1 MKNLKCHQI
10 AAGTLEGFSS
20 CSFQDGPTPF
30 SPDMITSHFLH
41 AYIVVRPL
49 AEGDKYMVSVTAR
62 GDVPYFGPSIPS
74 PAVFTRGSRLKEFI
88 LTKLINAQMASL
100 KAEEFSKLELR
111 TRTTLLN
118 NLEEELSN
126 KTQEFIGGD
135 AVPPTVT
142 KFERT
147 SLKSNE
153 LVKRDSLP

>member
-1 MKNLKCHQI
+1 
-10 AAGTLEGFSS
+10 
-20 CSFQDGPTPF
+20 
-30 SPDMITSHFLH
+30 MITSHFLH
-41 AYIVVRPL
+41 AYIVVRPV

-74 PAVFTRGSRLKEFI
+74 PAVFARGSRLKEFI
-88 LTKLINAQMASL
+88 LTKLINAQMACL